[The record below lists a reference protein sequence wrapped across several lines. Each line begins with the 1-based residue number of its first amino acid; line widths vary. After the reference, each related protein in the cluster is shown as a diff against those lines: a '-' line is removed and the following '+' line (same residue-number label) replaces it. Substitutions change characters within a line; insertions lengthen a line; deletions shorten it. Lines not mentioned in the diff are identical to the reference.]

1 MAAIRSTG
9 APMPEREVLL
19 EYQRIGAAVKVTA
32 VDPETLVEVSIQ
44 GPASL
49 PESALER
56 AAISKLRYVL
66 GRSRQRR
73 ERPAPRGIVA

>member
-1 MAAIRSTG
+1 MSR
-9 APMPEREVLL
+9 REVLL
-19 EYQRIGAAVKVTA
+19 EYHRVGAAVKVTA

-44 GPASL
+44 APASL

-56 AAISKLRYVL
+56 AAINKLRYVL
-66 GRSRQRR
+66 GRSERR